1 MKSFLWFVV
10 GIGAG
15 FAIAHQVNKTEQGK
29 QFFDELDRKAHDFG
43 AAVSEGYRKREAELR
58 AVIDDAEDTI
68 ADLS

>member
-10 GIGAG
+10 GIAAG

-43 AAVSEGYRKREAELR
+43 AAVSEGYRTREAELR
-58 AVIDDAEDTI
+58 AAIDDAGDTI